1 MSDIDDVFA
10 ELGFGKMQFIILFCC
25 LVLQIWIT
33 NEQLGIG
40 VVLAGASCE
49 LEIHDKRLAWLMAG
63 NFTAQMLSCFLW
75 GQMSD
80 VYGRRKVILTTAIG
94 SNILSILSAFMPEY
108 WGFFALRVLAGFFL
122 SASVVCCLTYL
133 SEFTKISLRPRV
145 LTIMSYAIGL
155 SLIYVP
161 SLAGAV
167 LPLHIKPSGW
177 RILLVCNQLPGV
189 IGIIILIFL
198 PESPKYYL
206 SVGKQEK
213 AMKVMERVC
222 RMNKGK
228 NVTLESLGVNSLT
241 QPRLRNMSKYFGP
254 CQDIRTL
261 MTKYVKIMCIFIY
274 VFFALSGLSFSLPIW
289 MLRIRVL
296 TSHLTEPLTVC
307 DHLKGKTTSTSRGC
321 YLTYEEM
328 EDPLIHGFVVL
339 LLFIVT
345 SLLLICLN
353 RRTIILLYV
362 AIAMLGC
369 VTLNFMKHPTLIL
382 ISFFAIID
390 PPTCC
395 IRLTSSLLID
405 LVPTHL
411 RGKAFALTTMMGRC
425 GVLITSLYV
434 GYTLS
439 HVCYVTFNIFILV
452 LIVCGILVYWL
463 PAEYRRDS
471 FTA

>member
-63 NFTAQMLSCFLW
+63 NFTAQMLSCLLW

-94 SNILSILSAFMPEY
+94 SNALSILSAFMPEY
-108 WGFFALRVLAGFFL
+108 WGFFVLRVLSGFFL

-133 SEFTKISLRPRV
+133 SEFTKVSLRPRV

-167 LPLHIKPSGW
+167 LPLEIKPSGW
-177 RILLVCNQLPGV
+177 RILLLCNQLPGV

-206 SVGKQEK
+206 SVGEQEK

-241 QPRLRNMSKYFGP
+241 QPRLRH
-254 CQDIRTL
+254 I
-261 MTKYVKIMCIFIY
+261 
-274 VFFALSGLSFSLPIW
+274 SFSLPIW

-296 TSHLTEPLTVC
+296 TSHITEHLTVC
-307 DHLKGKTTSTSRGC
+307 DHLQGKTTSPSHGC
-321 YLTYEEM
+321 YLNYEEM
-328 EDPLIHGFVVL
+328 EDPIIHGFVVL
-339 LLFIVT
+339 ILFIVT

-362 AIAMLGC
+362 AIAILGC

-390 PPTCC
+390 PPTCS

-425 GVLITSLYV
+425 GVLMTSLYV

-439 HVCYVTFNIFILV
+439 HLCYVTFNIFILV
-452 LIVCGILVYWL
+452 LIVCGILMYWL